1 MEKPLKTKEIS
12 FCDRS
17 ANNVVNIENINLPG
31 QLPSKLIDY
40 AISNRPILSIN
51 TSNFKSENVIEFLNG
66 NYQNRLA
73 VDNLEDYR
81 IEEVTNKFID
91 LINS

>member
-1 MEKPLKTKEIS
+1 MIKEIEKMD
-12 FCDRS
+12 FL
-17 ANNVVNIENINLPG
+17 VNIENINLPG

-51 TSNFKSENVIEFLNG
+51 PGKFKSENVIEFFNG
-66 NYQNRLA
+66 NYQNRLV

-81 IEEVTNKFID
+81 IEYVTNKFMD
-91 LINS
+91 LINH

>member
-1 MEKPLKTKEIS
+1 MIEEIKNMD
-12 FCDRS
+12 FL
-17 ANNVVNIENINLPG
+17 VNIENINLPG

-51 TSNFKSENVIEFLNG
+51 TSDFKSENVMEFLNG
-66 NYQNRLA
+66 NYQTRLV
-73 VDNLEDYR
+73 VDNIGDYR

-91 LINS
+91 LINAAND

>member
-1 MEKPLKTKEIS
+1 MIKEIKKMD
-12 FCDRS
+12 FLI
-17 ANNVVNIENINLPG
+17 NIENINLPG

-51 TSNFKSENVIEFLNG
+51 TSNFKSENIIEFLNG
-66 NYQNRLA
+66 NYQSRLV

-81 IEEVTNKFID
+81 IERVTNKFIELLNFKD
-91 LINS
+91 D